1 MRRTLLIPLLLALAC
16 ATNDPYDNP
25 EPEPRGGMRGGG
37 MGGGMRMRGNF
48 GGDDDLLPEANW
60 WHSPHLAEAVNV
72 SGDQMQQLDKLQTE
86 QGDEIERLS
95 RDVMVASRD
104 IRNAVNQHDAVAND
118 ITAAGDRV
126 ASLRDQLF
134 RRRIAMLAGERAILT
149 YDQWTKLQ
157 QTFAEE
163 RMDRGR
169 DRGGYGPGMGG
180 RGRGGRG
187 GMGGRRPPF

>member
-16 ATNDPYDNP
+16 ATNAPYDDP
-25 EPEPRGGMRGGG
+25 PPEPR
-37 MGGGMRMRGNF
+37 GGMRMRGNF

-60 WHSPHLAEAVNV
+60 WHSPHLAETVNV
-72 SGDQMQQLDKLQTE
+72 SGEQIQQLDKLQTE

-157 QTFAEE
+157 QQFAEE

-169 DRGGYGPGMGG
+169 DRGNGRGMGG

-187 GMGGRRPPF
+187 GIGGRRPPF

>member
-1 MRRTLLIPLLLALAC
+1 MLLIPLFLVLAC
-16 ATNDPYDNP
+16 ATNDSYDEP
-25 EPEPRGGMRGGG
+25 RTRPEPR
-37 MGGGMRMRGNF
+37 GGGMRMRGNF

-72 SGDQMQQLDKLQTE
+72 SAEQMQQLDKLQTE

-157 QTFAEE
+157 QQFADE

-169 DRGGYGPGMGG
+169 DRGGFGPGMGGG

-187 GMGGRRPPF
+187 GWGGRRPG